1 MKKYL
6 NEKSLYVI
14 NDDRLIYKV
23 NEYDVYDGYI
33 SLNYNRF
40 IVSLSRLAHLNPDE
54 NDIQGYVE
62 AINFI
67 EDVQLESVV
76 QYFLEE
82 GLKECLIDNGFEI
95 LDKLPKIHSTPSV

>member
-33 SLNYNRF
+33 SLNYNLELVAGYDY
-40 IVSLSRLAHLNPDE
+40 INPDE